1 MKTIKKLSKLAATG
15 VLMSAFALNFSA
27 CTKQSPLASSDD
39 ISADTVDKKDGN
51 GNGNDNDNG
60 NGKDKDK
67 DNDNG
72 NDNGN
77 SGNNGNANRLKFMSL
92 QGGISSGDTT
102 EPSTDV
108 LTEVIGH
115 VTFTGGGELIL
126 EYKGIENP
134 QDNSGNLYVKSTFKV
149 FSETISEDADLALT
163 LFDNLTAGDVDVTFQ
178 PHGIVFSQPALL
190 NIEVKDAD
198 LSSVDENTIGLYYVN
213 QETGQ
218 WESMQT
224 YDIIVKKNEGYLK
237 IIDAQIPH
245 FSRYALAWSN

>member
-1 MKTIKKLSKLAATG
+1 MKTIKKFSKLAATG
-15 VLMSAFALNFSA
+15 ALLTAFALNFNA
-27 CTKQSPLASSDD
+27 CTEQTPLAHGNDSGDES
-39 ISADTVDKKDGN
+39 IITPGKKDGN
-51 GNGNDNDNG
+51 SDNSDGKSGNGGG
-60 NGKDKDK
+60 NG
-67 DNDNG
+67 
-72 NDNGN
+72 
-77 SGNNGNANRLKFMSL
+77 GNNGNAYGLKFMGL
-92 QGGISSGDTT
+92 QGGVSSGDTT

-108 LTEVIGH
+108 LMEVTGH

-134 QDNSGNLYVKSTFKV
+134 QDNNGNLYVKSTFKV
-149 FSETISEDADLALT
+149 FSETISEDADLVLT

-224 YDIIVKKNEGYLK
+224 YDITVKKDEGYLK
-237 IIDAQIPH
+237 IIDAEIPH
-245 FSRYALAWSN
+245 FSRYAVAWSN